1 MTTEVSPAV
10 ASNAELERMTPER
23 AAFEAWCCKRWGG
36 DRDALRRRD
45 MAGSERLG
53 EYVSGHV
60 QFAWDAWR
68 AARPK
73 RDKVGR
79 LINLAADCAQ
89 RKPLRSLAPLTEATH
104 IGHRQFGRA
113 YDQAD
118 DALAVLSQDLRAAI
132 DAL

>member
-1 MTTEVSPAV
+1 MNTNTDGVSAM
-10 ASNAELERMTPER
+10 SAELKRRDPER
-23 AAFEAWCCKRWGG
+23 EAFEAWCCKRWAG
-36 DRDALRRRD
+36 DREALRIRD

-53 EYVSGHV
+53 EYVNSHV
-60 QFAWDAWR
+60 QFAWEAWQS
-68 AARPK
+68 ARPK

-79 LINLAADCAQ
+79 LINLAADCAL

-104 IGHRQFGRA
+104 IGHRQFGLA

-118 DALAVLSQDLRAAI
+118 DALAVLSQDLRSAI